1 MSQKPTLILGSTGPS
16 GLCLLRELLHR
27 NHRVIIYIR
36 PQSVSKIPGDLA
48 SNPLLQ
54 IIQGQ
59 LDDDASLGPAIAQS
73 GAIVSLI
80 GPDQA
85 AMSSKTPL
93 PYPDY
98 YQNHIIPLMKKHGV
112 RRVAAMAT
120 ISIYAEQDASVFI
133 RWLMVTG
140 VSWGFPAAYNAMLA
154 IAKVFGEEERD
165 EIEWTVFRLPMLL
178 GGSDEAA
185 WKQDREKGEALAG
198 PVSSLWSGKLNRSL
212 LGKWLAD
219 WAKKGEGRWV
229 RELPAVSS

>member
-16 GLCLLRELLHR
+16 GICLVRELLHR
-27 NHRVIIYIR
+27 NHPLIVYIR
-36 PQSVSKIPGDLA
+36 PQSVSKIPEDLA
-48 SNPLLQ
+48 SNPLLT
-54 IIQGQ
+54 IAQGP
-59 LDDDASLGPAIAQS
+59 LDDDSALSPAIAQC
-73 GAIVSLI
+73 GAIISLI
-80 GPDQA
+80 GPDQS

-98 YQNHIIPLMKKHGV
+98 YQQHIIPLMKKHGV
-112 RRVAAMAT
+112 KRIAAMAT
-120 ISIYAEQDASVFI
+120 ISVYVDEDASKII

-140 VSWGFPAAYNAMLA
+140 VSWGFPAAYNTMLG
-154 IAKVFGEEERD
+154 IAKIFREEKGD

-185 WKQDREKGEALAG
+185 WKQDRERGEALAG

-219 WAKKGEGRWV
+219 WVEKGEGKWV
-229 RELPAVSS
+229 RELPAISS